1 MERIAAEIL
10 TSLATVALAI
20 LAVVVF
26 IYYGAGALFY
36 AVVVVAL
43 VVGFYNAWMISKAES
58 GIPERPASKS
68 AESQK
73 AAVNLH
79 SLKAARP
86 RAKRKASAK
95 T

>member
-43 VVGFYNAWMISKAES
+43 VVGFYNALMISKAES